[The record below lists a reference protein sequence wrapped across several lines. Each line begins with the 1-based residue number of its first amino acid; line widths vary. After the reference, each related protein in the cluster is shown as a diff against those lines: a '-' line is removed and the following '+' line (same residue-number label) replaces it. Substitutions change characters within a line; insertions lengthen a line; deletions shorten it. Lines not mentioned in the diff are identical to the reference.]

1 VTDSGVGINPDAS
14 AGQLDS
20 FTCSRL
26 CGSVPFPQYPPTCQL
41 IAVTSDKAWIRCFTY
56 CPPGVGRRPPGLDE
70 RAIGTEVGEYFGGM
84 ARLEAASVDAFR
96 ILRREL
102 SGHRLPRKL
111 DRAMRRAARDEVR
124 HARAARALGR
134 RFGGSY
140 TPPAIERQP
149 ARSLEAIAID
159 NAVEGCVRETYGALV
174 ASHQA
179 RSAKDPTV
187 RAAMSRIARDE
198 IRHAALSWQ
207 IDKWLSGR
215 LDAAARERV
224 ARAKRAARDELEATV
239 GTGQTREL
247 SEVAGLPAPELAREM
262 LGHLARALE
271 V

>member
-1 VTDSGVGINPDAS
+1 MTADRI
-14 AGQLDS
+14 
-20 FTCSRL
+20 
-26 CGSVPFPQYPPTCQL
+26 
-41 IAVTSDKAWIRCFTY
+41 WIRCYTY
-56 CPPGVGRRPPGLDE
+56 CPPGVGRRPPGLE
-70 RAIGTEVGEYFGGM
+70 EQAIGAELGAYFEGM

-102 SGHRLPRKL
+102 SGHRLPRRL

-140 TPPAIERQP
+140 APPVIEPQR

-179 RSAKDPTV
+179 RTAKDPTV
-187 RAAMSRIARDE
+187 RAAMARIARDE
-198 IRHAALSWQ
+198 TRHAALSWQ
-207 IDKWLSGR
+207 LDAWLRGR
-215 LDAAARERV
+215 LDAGARERV
-224 ARAKRAARDELEATV
+224 AQAKRAARAELDATV
-239 GTGQTREL
+239 TRGQTREL